1 MVKIN
6 GEEVQAAGKIL
17 IEYLQECNY
26 PLKRIAV
33 ECNGLIVPKSQSGI
47 KGLCDGDKIEI
58 GSFVGGG

>member
-33 ECNGLIVPKSQSGI
+33 ECNGLIVPKSAVW
-47 KGLCDGDKIEI
+47 DK
-58 GSFVGGG
+58 SSL